1 MLWCIHF
8 WFPWFFIF
16 PGFWVFPPRKTFL
29 YYTGALCN
37 PGLSTF
43 SGFLIF
49 EFPPLCKVLIPP
61 NGFGFYSLL
70 PSSHLLI
77 PSTPVLKKSF
87 CRTKSFAWIIS
98 QSIQSNKS
106 STSFPI
112 YRVFFFLVC
121 FHVCKTLFLLGLGF
135 YWPCVDLDS
144 IVCSG
149 DDVLDFYLTSVSLL

>member
-1 MLWCIHF
+1 LQG
-8 WFPWFFIF
+8 FF
-16 PGFWVFPPRKTFL
+16 
-29 YYTGALCN
+29 
-37 PGLSTF
+37 
-43 SGFLIF
+43 
-49 EFPPLCKVLIPP
+49 PP